1 MAKCTLDWNV
11 PGLDATINY
20 DAESVHGG
28 HADIKTMLFVN
39 ADKDILTII
48 SQGEEVELLKEEA
61 EKLLSWLQVTIPHM
75 TTSKNFK

>member
-1 MAKCTLDWNV
+1 MAKCTLDWKV

-20 DAESVHGG
+20 EADTIYGG
-28 HADIKTMLFVN
+28 HANIKTLLFVN
-39 ADKDILTII
+39 DEKDILTII

-75 TTSKNFK
+75 TNSKNFK

>member
-1 MAKCTLDWNV
+1 MAKCTLNWNV
-11 PGLDATINY
+11 PGLDATIKFEADSIY
-20 DAESVHGG
+20 GG
-28 HADIKTMLFVN
+28 HANIKTLLSVN
-39 ADKDILTII
+39 ANKDILTII

>member
-1 MAKCTLDWNV
+1 MTKCTLDWNV
-11 PGLDATINY
+11 PGLDATIKY
-20 DAESVHGG
+20 EAESVYGG
-28 HADIKTMLFVN
+28 HANIKTFLYVN
-39 ADKDILTII
+39 DAKDIISII

>member
-1 MAKCTLDWNV
+1 MAKCTLDWKV

-20 DAESVHGG
+20 EAETIHGI
-28 HADIKTMLFVN
+28 HADIKTHLYVDD
-39 ADKDILTII
+39 DKDVITII
-48 SQGEEVELLKEEA
+48 SHGDEVELLKEEA

>member
-1 MAKCTLDWNV
+1 MVKCTLDWNV

-20 DAESVHGG
+20 EAESVYGG
-28 HADIKTMLFVN
+28 HANIKTLLYVN
-39 ADKDILTII
+39 DAKDILTII

>member
-1 MAKCTLDWNV
+1 MAKCTLDWKV

-20 DAESVHGG
+20 KADTVHGG
-28 HADIKTMLFVN
+28 HANIKTLLFVN
-39 ADKDILTII
+39 DEKDIITII

-75 TTSKNFK
+75 TNSKNFK

>member
-1 MAKCTLDWNV
+1 MAKCTLDWKV

-20 DAESVHGG
+20 EADTLNGVHV
-28 HADIKTMLFVN
+28 DIKTHLSVN
-39 ADKDILTII
+39 DEKDVITIY
-48 SQGEEVELLKEEA
+48 SQGDEIELLKEEA

>member
-11 PGLDATINY
+11 PGLDAIINY

-28 HADIKTMLFVN
+28 HAKIKTLLYVN
-39 ADKDILTII
+39 DEKDVLTII

>member
-1 MAKCTLDWNV
+1 MTKCTLDWNV

-20 DAESVHGG
+20 KAESVYGG

-61 EKLLSWLQVTIPHM
+61 EKLLSWLQVTISHM